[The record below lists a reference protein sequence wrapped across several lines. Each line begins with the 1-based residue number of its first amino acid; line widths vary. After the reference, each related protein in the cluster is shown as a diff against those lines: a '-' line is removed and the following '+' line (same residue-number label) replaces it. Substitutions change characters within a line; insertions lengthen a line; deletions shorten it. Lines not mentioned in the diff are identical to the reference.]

1 MGRAVTKTFL
11 KGSQTGT
18 RGQANCNYII
28 YVYKINEKLFKILLK
43 IDEN

>member
-18 RGQANCNYII
+18 MGQANCNYKL
-28 YVYKINEKLFKILLK
+28 YVYKINKNLLKILLK